1 MFRDLLHIDFV
12 RLSTQGL
19 RLKVLSSLT
28 LFFGL
33 RGTQTNRKTFRWN
46 DKFTILG
53 ISNRNRNYS
62 SFHLQKASWN
72 EGDWNMKQKI
82 QKFFQHFES

>member
-1 MFRDLLHIDFV
+1 MSMFRDLLHIEFV

-19 RLKVLSSLT
+19 RLKVLTSLT

-46 DKFTILG
+46 DEFMILG
-53 ISNRNRNYS
+53 ISKRNRKLQLF
-62 SFHLQKASWN
+62 SFT
-72 EGDWNMKQKI
+72 
-82 QKFFQHFES
+82 ESELK

>member
-1 MFRDLLHIDFV
+1 MFRDLLHIEFV

-19 RLKVLSSLT
+19 RLKVLTSLT

-33 RGTQTNRKTFRWN
+33 RGTQTNRKTFLWN
-46 DKFTILG
+46 DKFMILG
-53 ISNRNRNYS
+53 ISNRNRNYN

-72 EGDWNMKQKI
+72 DGDWNMKQKI
-82 QKFFQHFES
+82 RKFFHYFES

>member
-1 MFRDLLHIDFV
+1 MFRDLLHIDFA

-19 RLKVLSSLT
+19 RLKVLNSLT

-46 DKFTILG
+46 DEFMILG
-53 ISNRNRNYS
+53 ISKRNRKLQLF
-62 SFHLQKASWN
+62 SFT
-72 EGDWNMKQKI
+72 
-82 QKFFQHFES
+82 ESELK

>member
-1 MFRDLLHIDFV
+1 MFRDLLHIEFV

-33 RGTQTNRKTFRWN
+33 KGTQTNRKTFRWN
-46 DKFTILG
+46 DKFMI
-53 ISNRNRNYS
+53 
-62 SFHLQKASWN
+62 
-72 EGDWNMKQKI
+72 
-82 QKFFQHFES
+82 